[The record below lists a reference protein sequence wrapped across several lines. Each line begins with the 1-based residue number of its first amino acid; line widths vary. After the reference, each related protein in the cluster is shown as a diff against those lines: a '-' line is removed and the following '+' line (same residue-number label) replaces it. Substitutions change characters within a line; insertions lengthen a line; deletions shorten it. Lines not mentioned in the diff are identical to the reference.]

1 MKFIDLPAGFSD
13 TEIMD
18 RFSQLELPGEKV
30 LLVSGAKG
38 SFKSEFLVITNFR
51 VICLKGKDLKVKT
64 PTALRS
70 DIDEFEVRIKSP
82 LGSLHISQG
91 NSISRLFFIFDSV
104 NAAELAKKALE
115 TSPAIPSSSSVPI
128 VTVDIAEAPSS
139 RRVQNFHPKS
149 SSTTSASSSSLTQ
162 SNQVPEPYK
171 SNVDPDFRYS
181 SSPSIHD
188 VHLQQATEPKNSTTI
203 DDLRRIQRESARED
217 FLTSMFKLV
226 FGLIAA
232 FFALWLAWQLIMI
245 IAQLFSGVFSDVS
258 YNEDYG
264 DNGFVCVFRRGC
276 AAIPN

>member
-18 RFSQLELPGEKV
+18 RFSQLELSGEKP
-30 LLVSGAKG
+30 LLVTGARSG
-38 SFKSEFLVITNFR
+38 FKAEFLVITNFR
-51 VICLKGKDLKVKT
+51 VIRLKGKDFKLKAP
-64 PTALRS
+64 PTLRS
-70 DIDEFEVRIKSP
+70 DIVEFEVRIKSP
-82 LGSLHISQG
+82 LGSLHISQD
-91 NSISRLFFIFDSV
+91 NSTPRLFFIFDSV
-104 NAAELAKKALE
+104 NAAKLAKKALE
-115 TSPAIPSSSSVPI
+115 TSPAIPPSSSVPI
-128 VTVDIAEAPSS
+128 ETVDIAEAPSS

-149 SSTTSASSSSLTQ
+149 SSTSSASSASLTQ
-162 SNQVPEPYK
+162 PNQVPEPYK

-181 SSPSIHD
+181 SSSSIHD
-188 VHLQQATEPKNSTTI
+188 VRLQPGSETKNSTTI

-232 FFALWLAWQLIMI
+232 LFALWLAWQLIML

>member
-18 RFSQLELPGEKV
+18 RFSQLELSGEKP
-30 LLVSGAKG
+30 LLVTGARSG
-38 SFKSEFLVITNFR
+38 FKAEFLLITNYR
-51 VICLKGKDLKVKT
+51 VIRLKGKDLKLKA
-64 PTALRS
+64 PPALRR

-82 LGSLHISQG
+82 LGSLHVAQD
-91 NSISRLFFIFDSV
+91 NSTPRLFFIFDSV
-104 NAAELAKKALE
+104 NAAKLAKKALE
-115 TSPAIPSSSSVPI
+115 TSPAKPPSSSVPI
-128 VTVDIAEAPSS
+128 ETLDIAEAPSS

-149 SSTTSASSSSLTQ
+149 SSASTASLTQ
-162 SNQVPEPYK
+162 PNQVPEPYK
-171 SNVDPDFRYS
+171 SNVDPDYKYS

-232 FFALWLAWQLIMI
+232 FFALWLAWQLIML

>member
-13 TEIMD
+13 TQIMD
-18 RFSQLELPGEKV
+18 RFSQLELSGEKP
-30 LLVSGAKG
+30 LLVTGARSG
-38 SFKSEFLVITNFR
+38 FKAEFLLITNYR
-51 VICLKGKDLKVKT
+51 VIRLKGKDLKLKAP
-64 PTALRS
+64 PTLRS
-70 DIDEFEVRIKSP
+70 DIVEFEVRIKSP
-82 LGSLHISQG
+82 LGSLHVAQD
-91 NSISRLFFIFDSV
+91 NSLSRLFFIFDSV
-104 NAAELAKKALE
+104 NAAKLAKKALE
-115 TSPAIPSSSSVPI
+115 TSPAIPPSSSVS
-128 VTVDIAEAPSS
+128 IATPEPAQVSPG
-139 RRVQNFHPKS
+139 RRVQNFHPPKS
-149 SSTTSASSSSLTQ
+149 SSASSSSLTQ
-162 SNQVPEPYK
+162 PNQVPQPYK
-171 SNVDPDFRYS
+171 SNVDPDFKYS

-188 VHLQQATEPKNSTTI
+188 VRLQQAAEPKNSTTI
-203 DDLRRIQRESARED
+203 DDLRRIQRERARED

>member
-1 MKFIDLPAGFSD
+1 MKFIDLPVGFSD

-38 SFKSEFLVITNFR
+38 SFKSGFLVITNFR
-51 VICLKGKDLKVKT
+51 VICLKGKDLKVKA
-64 PTALRS
+64 PLVLRS

-104 NAAELAKKALE
+104 DAAKLAKDALE
-115 TSPAIPSSSSVPI
+115 TLPAKPPSSSVPI
-128 VTVDIAEAPSS
+128 ETLEPAQVPPG

-149 SSTTSASSSSLTQ
+149 STASSASSTSLTQ
-162 SNQVPEPYK
+162 PNQVPEPYT
-171 SNVDPDFRYS
+171 SNVDPDFKYS

-188 VHLQQATEPKNSTTI
+188 VRLQPVSDPKNSTTI
-203 DDLRRIQRESARED
+203 DDLRRIQHERARED
-217 FLTSMFKLV
+217 FLTGIFKFV

-232 FFALWLAWQLIMI
+232 FFALWLVWQLII
-245 IAQLFSGVFSDVS
+245 LIAQLFSGVFSDVS